1 MPVYGTKLTIG
12 LIEAKLKE
20 HNLLNSIERHNVN
33 AGETVKIGDNFKVE
47 FIRSNHSIADAVAMA
62 ITTPAGVVVHS
73 GDFKIDFTPIQGDM
87 IDLQRFAEIGKKG
100 VLLFMCEST
109 NVERPGYTMSER
121 SVGAI
126 FEQIFDDSGSQWMWK
141 DDNPSYSGRL

>member
-1 MPVYGTKLTIG
+1 
-12 LIEAKLKE
+12 
-20 HNLLNSIERHNVN
+20 
-33 AGETVKIGDNFKVE
+33 
-47 FIRSNHSIADAVAMA
+47 MA

-126 FEQIFDDSGSQWMWK
+126 FEQIFDDSDGQRIMVATFSSNIDRIQQIVNSAVKHSRKVAVIGRSMTNVVK
-141 DDNPSYSGRL
+141 TAIELGYLINTKRYSY